1 MLHYP
6 ASESDFPSTFDLHVS
21 VGAKKEKIERIT
33 TSAVNNP
40 VIHRNKESRHSLRIS
55 SECCDSLNDFF
66 RGVTLPSIKIR
77 FRKVIMDFKSEVPWA
92 YVQKSVPFN
101 SERES

>member
-6 ASESDFPSTFDLHVS
+6 RNPIFPSTFDLHVS

-40 VIHRNKESRHSLRIS
+40 VIHRISSHSLRIS
-55 SECCDSLNDFF
+55 RECCDSLNDFS

-77 FRKVIMDFKSEVPWA
+77 FRKDTMDLSPMGVRPKEC
-92 YVQKSVPFN
+92 SV
-101 SERES
+101 R